1 MNQMVAVALAAATIG
16 VLAPA
21 PSALAAGEA
30 AVVVTRRPPVPTVT
44 VSGLPS
50 PRLDQDTTQ
59 TVTAVGAS
67 REAAVT
73 VSWGDGSMRSAA
85 RSSCS
90 VTRAVKRPATCTL
103 TLGHEYSEV
112 GTFTIEIRS
121 GKRVVGRTSVVV
133 REAPRPWSPPAG
145 WVQPSGWA
153 YYAPGATYVPC
164 STVLWHFDATNQ
176 PAAAA
181 GMHDE
186 VVGALARLSAETGLT
201 FTETTEPAAARLSF
215 GWTDLSSRGSETAG
229 VGGRFAGQGA
239 VAFSTTHWWPTD
251 QWPGYGVVVQPDGSY
266 AIGRGWLVV
275 HEVMHALGMDHV
287 NDPTQIMNPIAGNVT
302 DLGPGDRDGLRTMYL
317 NNPCPV

>member
-1 MNQMVAVALAAATIG
+1 MLRMNRMVAAALAVATIG
-16 VLAPA
+16 VLTPA
-21 PSALAAGEA
+21 TSASAYVAGA
-30 AVVVTRRPPVPTVT
+30 SRPPIPTVS
-44 VSGLPS
+44 VAGLPS

-67 REAAVT
+67 REAAIT
-73 VSWGDGSMRSAA
+73 VSWGDGSTRSLA

-90 VTRAVKRPATCTL
+90 ATRAVKRPASCTIVL
-103 TLGHEYSEV
+103 THEFTDA
-112 GTFTIEIRS
+112 GTFTVQIRS
-121 GKRVVGRTSVVV
+121 GKRVVGRTSITV
-133 REAPRPWSPPAG
+133 REAPKPWSPPAG

-153 YYAPGATYVPC
+153 FYSPGATYVPC
-164 STVLWHFDATNQ
+164 STVPWNLDTRNQ

-186 VVGALARLSAETGLT
+186 IVGALARLSAETGLI
-201 FTETTEPAAARLSF
+201 FTESADPLAARLHF
-215 GWTDLSSRGSETAG
+215 GWTDLTSRGPDTAG
-229 VGGRFAGQGA
+229 VGGRLGGQGA

-287 NDPTQIMNPIAGNVT
+287 NDPTQIMNPIAGAVT
-302 DLGPGDRDGLRTMYL
+302 DFGAGDRDGLRTMYL